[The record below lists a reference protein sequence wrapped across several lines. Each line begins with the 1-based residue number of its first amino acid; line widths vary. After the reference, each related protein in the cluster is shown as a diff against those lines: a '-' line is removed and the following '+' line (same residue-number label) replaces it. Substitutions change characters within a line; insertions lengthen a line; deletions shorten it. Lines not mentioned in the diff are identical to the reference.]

1 MMNMKNNII
10 ILLGLM
16 LGFLTASCSS
26 ELGNE
31 LTFDVEL
38 NAADLT
44 KSGDTIVIKKS
55 REVRAVFSGNAEF
68 ISYYNG
74 ETGKNY
80 ATSKQVAFPAG
91 TVETKLKFTAT
102 PQYGTI
108 PGTLRVFVSDSFNG
122 LVIND
127 KKADS
132 VLIKNTAWTEI
143 TDQCNLST
151 VSNVAAVSEVSLNAY
166 QDKKIAL
173 AFYYKTTD
181 NTVVQPTWI
190 IRALEVINSN
200 TKGIS
205 EKMAASQIGFVP
217 FDMLSNTNAYLRT
230 GGAGVWDLRNITSAS
245 DPLMRINTSAVDAVL
260 NEDWLISLPFVP
272 NTRTNPDR
280 GTPILDLGR
289 GMEDY
294 VFSFAQKGV
303 YEIAFVGIRH
313 NYLGRSEI
321 AHSFIVK
328 IID

>member
-1 MMNMKNNII
+1 MKNTIKI
-10 ILLGLM
+10 LLSALLGL
-16 LGFLTASCSS
+16 LIASCSS

-38 NAADLT
+38 AADNT
-44 KSGDTIVIKKS
+44 TRSGDTIIVKKNLQLT
-55 REVRAVFSGNAEF
+55 AKFSGNAEF
-68 ISYYNG
+68 ISYYSG

-80 ATSKQVAFPAG
+80 ATSTLTLHPAG
-91 TVETKLKFTAT
+91 TVETKLKFTGT

-122 LVIND
+122 LIIND

-132 VLIKNTAWTEI
+132 IAIKSAAWTEI
-143 TDQCNLST
+143 TDQCTLST

-166 QDKKIAL
+166 QNKKIVL

-181 NTVVQPTWI
+181 NTVVQPTWM
-190 IRALEVINSN
+190 IRALEIINSN
-200 TKGIS
+200 TKGLS
-205 EKMAASQIGFVP
+205 EKMPASQIGFIP
-217 FDMLSNTNAYLRT
+217 FDMLSNTNAYART
-230 GGAGVWDLRNITSAS
+230 GGAGIWDLRNIAS
-245 DPLMRINTSAVDAVL
+245 TTDPIMRINTSPVDDPL

-280 GTPILDLGR
+280 GAGILDLGR
-289 GMEDY
+289 GLEDY
-294 VFSFAQKGV
+294 LFSFAQTGI

-313 NYLGRSEI
+313 NCLGRSEI

-328 IID
+328 VID